1 MDIFEKLAEE
11 KIIVAMQRGAFRALP
26 GAGKPLPADD
36 LTHVPEELRMAY
48 KVLKNAGYVP
58 PELEL
63 RREISTLE
71 MQVNQQI
78 DSTAKKQSL
87 KKLYCLYMRLDVT
100 GSRKANLAIQ
110 DEYYQKVLQKMAG
123 T

>member
-1 MDIFEKLAEE
+1 MHIFEKLAEE
-11 KIIVAMQRGAFRALP
+11 KIIAAMQRGAFKDLP

-36 LTHVPEELRMAY
+36 LLNVPEELRMAY

-63 RREISTLE
+63 RHEISNLE
-71 MQVNQQI
+71 KQI
-78 DSTAKKQSL
+78 GRNRDGGTKKHSL
-87 KKLYCLYMRLDVT
+87 KKLHCLYMRLDEA
-100 GSRKANLAIQ
+100 GGRKANLALQ
-110 DEYYQKVLQKMAG
+110 DQYYRKVLQKMAG